1 MSSLVKLE
9 HLDLGVN
16 HFSGSIPREY
26 GKLKNLEYLSF
37 SSNRLSGRIPG
48 ELGNFGNLKVL
59 YLGNFEYE
67 GNDINRF
74 NGGIP
79 TEIGNLSKLVH
90 LDMNGCGLNGSIPAE
105 IGCLKNL
112 ETMYLL
118 APLLFCLLLL
128 VAGAAVYKGRARAV
142 KKIVDT
148 RLWEMTTFQK
158 LDFGSDDIVQC
169 LKEENIIGEGGAG
182 VVYRGI
188 MPNGQ
193 QIAVKKLTGI
203 GMGSLNDH
211 GFSAEVKTLG
221 KIRHRHIVT
230 LLAFCS
236 NHDTNLLVYEYMAN
250 GSLGELLHGNNGGH
264 LNWDS
269 RYKIAVE
276 TAKGLRY
283 IHHDCSPLIL
293 HRDVKS
299 NNILLD
305 SNFEAHIA
313 DFGLA
318 KLLHHSGASECMSS
332 IAGSFGYIAP
342 EYAYTLK
349 VEEKSDI
356 YSFGVVLLEL
366 ITGKRPVGE
375 CEFEEGMNL
384 AGWVKKMTKLER
396 GKVMEITDPKLS
408 DFPMEEAMHM
418 FFVALLCLQ
427 EQPKHR
433 PSMREIAHMLTHCK
447 PRL

>member
-1 MSSLVKLE
+1 M
-9 HLDLGVN
+9 
-16 HFSGSIPREY
+16 
-26 GKLKNLEYLSF
+26 
-37 SSNRLSGRIPG
+37 
-48 ELGNFGNLKVL
+48 
-59 YLGNFEYE
+59 
-67 GNDINRF
+67 
-74 NGGIP
+74 
-79 TEIGNLSKLVH
+79 
-90 LDMNGCGLNGSIPAE
+90 
-105 IGCLKNL
+105 
-112 ETMYLL
+112 
-118 APLLFCLLLL
+118 
-128 VAGAAVYKGRARAV
+128 
-142 KKIVDT
+142 
-148 RLWEMTTFQK
+148 
-158 LDFGSDDIVQC
+158 
-169 LKEENIIGEGGAG
+169 
-182 VVYRGI
+182 VYRGI

-211 GFSAEVKTLG
+211 GFSAEVNTLG

-236 NHDTNLLVYEYMAN
+236 NPDTNLLVYEYMPN

-318 KLLHHSGASECMSS
+318 KLLHHPGASECMSS

-396 GKVMEITDPKLS
+396 GRVMEITDPKLS

-433 PSMREIAHMLTHCK
+433 PSMREIVHMLTHCK